1 MIRKQN
7 ATFQTAFVSEAQK
20 NLKNSDCFAYVE
32 LDGYACYVLADGID
46 DLYGEKAARLCVD
59 TVISAFTERPS
70 MSRGAMKR
78 YLRLANQALVD
89 AKRRKRM
96 KASVM
101 IVIHDYAK
109 LRYAQAGNVRFRLYR
124 DGFLQRES
132 KDQSLSMD
140 WVTEEK
146 IPQDALQK
154 HEERHNLYTYI
165 GQRGDFAPV
174 ISKKYKLTNTDCVAL
189 YTRGF
194 WENVDEGEVLD
205 LFKDAGTDPQE
216 VVNTAEDLLLSKQPE
231 QLAAYSFAA
240 IFVEKTFIDPNQWR
254 RIKRIL
260 LAAIPIVTVLAVMSF
275 MLWLRYD
282 KRRQKTAQMND
293 SFLQTVE
300 YILADN
306 YIKAET
312 TIHKTLEL
320 AGELKDKE
328 MKEQAKNYLL
338 LVESTIEGDEKL
350 AAKQYSDAQ
359 TYYLNALDRSRFA
372 DMMGEDYLQDK
383 LQLSADY
390 MAVYDSIVLGDSLAE
405 NLQYDKAE
413 QKYLE
418 AKALAT
424 KIYFEEGRQN
434 ALRALEELYALQK
447 DLAEEAT
454 TQAGEKM
461 EKETSAA
468 NFLVQGDKA
477 FTSEDYAAAQVFYN
491 SAKQKYEELEDA
503 ENAELVE
510 QKIANAKKKQE
521 ETEKKRADAENYVS
535 LAEQGK
541 VNGDVVTAKKYYLL
555 AKDIYA
561 RLKEDDKVKQM
572 ETQIEIL
579 DLEKKDD
586 DTSNREGGE

>member
-101 IVIHDYAK
+101 IVIHDYTK

-454 TQAGEKM
+454 KQSGEKM

>member
-59 TVISAFTERPS
+59 MVISAFTERPS

-101 IVIHDYAK
+101 IVIHDYTK

-454 TQAGEKM
+454 KQSGEKM

>member
-59 TVISAFTERPS
+59 MVISAFTERPS

-101 IVIHDYAK
+101 IVIHDYTK

-205 LFKDAGTDPQE
+205 LFKDSGTDPQE
-216 VVNTAEDLLLSKQPE
+216 VVNTAEDFLLSKQPE

-454 TQAGEKM
+454 KQSGEKM

>member
-59 TVISAFTERPS
+59 MVISAFTERPS

-101 IVIHDYAK
+101 IVIHDYTK

-205 LFKDAGTDPQE
+205 LFKDTGTDPQE

-454 TQAGEKM
+454 KQSGEKM

>member
-101 IVIHDYAK
+101 IVIHDYTK

-260 LAAIPIVTVLAVMSF
+260 LATIPIVTVLGVMSF
-275 MLWLRYD
+275 ILWLRYD
-282 KRRQKTAQMND
+282 KRQQKTAQMND

-312 TIHKTLEL
+312 TIQKTLEL

-350 AAKQYSDAQ
+350 AAKEYRDAQ
-359 TYYLNALDRSRFA
+359 TDYLNALDRSRFA
-372 DMMGEDYLQDK
+372 DMMGEGYLQDK

-405 NLQYDKAE
+405 NFQYDKAE

-454 TQAGEKM
+454 KQSGEKM

-491 SAKQKYEELEDA
+491 SAKQKYEELEDS

-521 ETEKKRADAENYVS
+521 ETEKRRADAENYVS

>member
-101 IVIHDYAK
+101 IVIHDYTK

-454 TQAGEKM
+454 KQSGEKM

-586 DTSNREGGE
+586 NTSNREGGE

>member
-101 IVIHDYAK
+101 IVIHDYTK

-454 TQAGEKM
+454 KQSGEKM

-510 QKIANAKKKQE
+510 QKIANAKKEQE

>member
-1 MIRKQN
+1 M
-7 ATFQTAFVSEAQK
+7 
-20 NLKNSDCFAYVE
+20 E

-101 IVIHDYAK
+101 IVIHDYTK

-454 TQAGEKM
+454 KQSGEKM

-510 QKIANAKKKQE
+510 QKISNAKKKQE

-586 DTSNREGGE
+586 DTSNREGVE

>member
-101 IVIHDYAK
+101 IVIHDYTK

-454 TQAGEKM
+454 KQSGEKM

-541 VNGDVVTAKKYYLL
+541 VNGDMVTAKKYYLL